1 MTSTRYSMTAV
12 VALMLAAAQP
22 GWAQSENPTGVAAT
36 YSFGTTTIED
46 DDAPGD
52 TFRGRDT
59 GWNLDLEWRFL
70 EYLAFGFNV
79 TSFGEDTD
87 FFNGEDTTIGVDGF
101 GFFVRGY
108 WPVTDNV
115 TLHARYGE
123 TNYDVDSSPGFG
135 TTFPFNS
142 QDAKDFGIGGDYY
155 FTEKFALRLETR
167 LLDGP
172 NKEAGSLTSLGLRW
186 QF

>member
-1 MTSTRYSMTAV
+1 MTRTRYRTA
-12 VALMLAAAQP
+12 AIAAILLFAAQP
-22 GWAQSENPTGVAAT
+22 GWAQSANPTGVAAT

-46 DDAPGD
+46 DDDPGD
-52 TFRGRDT
+52 RFRGRDK

-70 EYLAFGFNV
+70 EYLAFGLNV

-87 FFNGEDTTIGVDGF
+87 FFNGQDTTISVDGL
-101 GFFVRGY
+101 GLFVRGY
-108 WPVTDNV
+108 WPVTDSV
-115 TLHARYGE
+115 TLHARYGA
-123 TNYDVDSSPGFG
+123 TSYDVDTDNGFG
-135 TTFPFNS
+135 TTLGINS

-155 FTEKFALRLETR
+155 FSDKFALRFETR
-167 LLDGP
+167 MLDGP